1 MQTPVLIL
9 GGDERSAA
17 LFRLLERQNRPVL
30 RVSTPEDSEET
41 RRAVRESETIVLPV
55 PATKDGFLWG
65 KEAKASWK
73 DVFSLF
79 DSTQTVW
86 GGAFTKEQTAFLES
100 RAVACFDFLK
110 DETFAQYNAALTAQG
125 ALRLLLEHTRGY
137 LPEQR
142 VLITGYGRVGKALSR
157 VLRTLGCDCF
167 VAARSALQRQEAV
180 LSGCKALSPYDLSR
194 VAFLFDIVCNTV
206 PARLFSLDT
215 LRVLRPG
222 CLFLELASSPFGADP
237 VDCKKAGVTRLSGG
251 GLPGRFT
258 PDAAAGAMLRCIDSE
273 REVIPWID
281 PSSATR

>member
-9 GGDERSAA
+9 GSDERSAA

-30 RVSTPEDSEET
+30 RVSAPDDCEEI
-41 RRAVRESETIVLPV
+41 RRAVRESETIVLPI
-55 PATKDGFLWG
+55 PATKDGSLLDG
-65 KEAKASWK
+65 EAKTPWK
-73 DVFSLF
+73 EIFPLF

-86 GGAFTKEQTAFLES
+86 GGAFTSEQNAFFKE
-100 RAVACFDFLK
+100 RAVPCFDFLQN
-110 DETFAQYNAALTAQG
+110 ETFALYNAALTAQG

-142 VLITGYGRVGKALSR
+142 ILITGYGRVGKALSR
-157 VLRTLGCDCF
+157 VLRALGCDCF
-167 VAARSALQRQEAV
+167 IAARSALQRQEAV
-180 LSGCKALSPYDLSR
+180 LAGCKAHSPDDLSR
-194 VAFLFDIVCNTV
+194 VAFLFDIICNTV

-222 CLFLELASSPFGADP
+222 CLFLELASAPFGTDP
-237 VDCKKAGVTRLSGG
+237 DDCVKVGVIRIAGG